1 MSEKKPNL
9 RNGRKRRRVE
19 SQSVNTHR
27 GQPRKD
33 RLVPLCGE
41 EIVMYQRVM
50 YHHIAMRVCKN
61 IVAAAVMPNTP
72 EYLTEP
78 PLSSVLDL
86 SDMRDLQHD
95 LDHFCLQTIDD
106 LIVMAFSVFT
116 LTPRCGMD
124 PTRSERLGMP
134 IMRRYALQNGERYAL
149 RVSHGEARDAIV
161 VQRNEQASF
170 SDIFGNPA
178 MNAAHVTYSVIKD
191 MPCERTGRLRS
202 DVAGV
207 YSTLC
212 FEQSIVHSSMI
223 ADRARAQPFVFTR
236 TRTDNAFDERSLVT
250 LSSDCRVVSA
260 MENMQARNSIFN
272 QIHTRQNEAN
282 SDALS
287 DTAKYYN
294 DSLHPSCR
302 VTHNALNTVQR
313 APALLPLPMDADIAI
328 PPTATGRTDLTPL
341 LHKTHDD
348 VMFAMGL
355 RCTKALDTAGKG
367 RANAWELT
375 PAVARRYRV
384 ALKNALLTAWNFA
397 VEEAVASRQQ
407 IVLKDVHFEDV

>member
-1 MSEKKPNL
+1 MKPNT
-9 RNGRKRRRVE
+9 RKERKRRRVE
-19 SQSVNTHR
+19 NQPVTTHR

-33 RLVPLCGE
+33 RLVPLCSE
-41 EIVMYQRVM
+41 EIIMYQRVL

-61 IVAAAVMPNTP
+61 NISAAVMPNTP

-86 SDMRDLQHD
+86 NELQDLQHD
-95 LDHFCLQTIDD
+95 LDLFCLQMIDD
-106 LIVMAFSVFT
+106 LIVMGFSVFT
-116 LTPRCGMD
+116 ITPRSGKD

-134 IMRRYALQNGERYAL
+134 IMRRYNLQNGERYAL
-149 RVSHGEARDAIV
+149 RLSHGEARDAIV
-161 VQRNEQASF
+161 VQRNGQATF
-170 SDIFGNPA
+170 SDIFGNPM
-178 MNAAHVTYSVIKD
+178 MNTAHVTYSAIKD
-191 MPCERTGRLRS
+191 MPCERTGRLRC
-202 DVAGV
+202 DIAGV

-212 FEQSIVHSSMI
+212 FEQSIMHSSMI
-223 ADRARAQPFVFTR
+223 SDRARAQPFVFTR

-250 LSSDCRVVSA
+250 LNSDRRVMSA
-260 MENMQARNSIFN
+260 MDNMQARNSIFN

-302 VTHNALNTVQR
+302 ITHNPLNTVPR
-313 APALLPLPMDADIAI
+313 ASALLPLPMDADIAI
-328 PPTATGRTDLTPL
+328 PPMATGRTDLAQL
-341 LHKTHDD
+341 LNKTHDD

-367 RANAWELT
+367 RANAWELS
-375 PAVARRYRV
+375 PAVTHRYRV
-384 ALKNALLTAWNFA
+384 ALKTALVTVWNLA
-397 VEEAVASRQQ
+397 IQEAVASRQQ